1 MRCSRLYQ
9 MEELYLTLQPV
20 QGTSFLCGLPGHLHI
35 LGAAILLEVSLG
47 KQLYANEGH
56 QKYTGDRDGKII

>member
-1 MRCSRLYQ
+1 

-35 LGAAILLEVSLG
+35 LGAAILLEVSASNSTQTRGIRSTQVIAMAKLSEDVI
-47 KQLYANEGH
+47 LEY
-56 QKYTGDRDGKII
+56 